1 MGGDRERTY
10 GEEPRRRNPG
20 VNRDRGAVCASASR
34 GIDTKNPET
43 EIQQR
48 SATSGSVQSDVIFIL
63 LFIDI

>member
-1 MGGDRERTY
+1 MERERERTY

-34 GIDTKNPET
+34 GIDTNPET
-43 EIQQR
+43 EKQQR
-48 SATSGSVQSDVIFIL
+48 SAISVSGQSDVIFIL

>member
-1 MGGDRERTY
+1 MEKKQEEETRESTETEALYVRLLR
-10 GEEPRRRNPG
+10 EEL
-20 VNRDRGAVCASASR
+20 
-34 GIDTKNPET
+34 ILKIPET